1 MFKRFKMVRFLFV
14 FFLFFITTASAGII
28 IPNLD
33 QLSPQEQEGAL
44 RFLISPKHYS
54 EKENVLKADFRAA
67 FPGKNIDTAYWV
79 PDTLLQTVETF
90 LTTGLFDNGNV
101 YIKHLKHASRH
112 WKRYME
118 LDTSGRAAERR
129 LNRFKYPNTV
139 EKIKN
144 EYKTLLSDWVKINRV
159 THRFLEEANFHT
171 EGSQPTLTKILRKH
185 PISHLSRGL
194 ANIIGV
200 EKEKTKYLKDNES
213 LLRNV
218 IQMEEKAHREGKL
231 LLWRYV
237 NLLPG
242 RIPDLPFMMHGNLNS
257 TLQKPLTYRK
267 SNVSKGGISY
277 AQRFLDGY
285 IGDGWVFGKPFCSM
299 TVPGCTFSFMA
310 NDTAMRQKGL
320 PVENA
325 MLYSVA
331 LTSDELN
338 TLNNKRFLY
347 YPKDAMPSFM
357 GIYGTEEGF
366 HPHWTVENLEGS
378 PQPYDKASVEAWL
391 KIMAS
396 DALQLHFI
404 DGQWKDHS
412 VNNPDLLRI
421 RRIYEQF
428 YNKATSQSTILEEKT
443 QLPVVPP
450 VKKQPPIVINV
461 PPPIVKKTPP
471 LVVKKAPLV
480 PIPTLVAP
488 KKQPSKED
496 IKKAKLLAKRT
507 ADALKKAKMIAAA
520 QARKK
525 VIAEKKTRKRVAAP
539 RRTRKT
545 ITTPKKT
552 RRNVVVRRKAIPT
565 KSRK

>member
-1 MFKRFKMVRFLFV
+1 M
-14 FFLFFITTASAGII
+14 TASAGII

-54 EKENVLKADFRAA
+54 EKENILKADFRTA

-90 LTTGLFDNGNV
+90 LTTGLFDNGNI

-112 WKRYME
+112 WKRFME
-118 LDTSGRAAERR
+118 LHNSRRTTERR

-139 EKIKN
+139 EKLKI

-159 THRFLEEANFHT
+159 THQFLNEANFRI
-171 EGSQPTLTKILRKH
+171 EGSQPTLTKILHKR

-194 ANIIGV
+194 DNIIGV

-310 NDTAMRQKGL
+310 NDTAIRQKGL
-320 PVENA
+320 PVENSI
-325 MLYSVA
+325 LYSLA
-331 LTSDELN
+331 LTSNELN

-396 DALQLHFI
+396 DTLQLHFI
-404 DGQWKDHS
+404 DGQWKHHS

-428 YNKATSQSTILEEKT
+428 YNKAASQSTILEEKT

-450 VKKQPPIVINV
+450 VKKQPPIV
-461 PPPIVKKTPP
+461 PPPIVKRNPP
-471 LVVKKAPLV
+471 PVVKKAPLV
-480 PIPTLVAP
+480 PVSTPVAP
-488 KKQPSKED
+488 KKQPSKDD
-496 IKKAKLLAKRT
+496 IKKARQLAKRN
-507 ADALKKAKMIAAA
+507 ADALKKTKRIAAA

-525 VIAEKKTRKRVAAP
+525 AIAQKKTGKRVVSPKKTRARVAPP

-545 ITTPKKT
+545 VTASKKT
-552 RRNVVVRRKAIPT
+552 RRNVIVRRKATPR